1 MEMPTFGE
9 WERTVLEYTYDL
21 VDHISMHA
29 YYHERDGDRASFL
42 GSGTSMDRFIE
53 RVVASADAV
62 GAQARSDKRIT
73 ISFDEWNVWY
83 QSRFPGEDNLPIQK
97 DAPRIIE
104 DVYSALDAVVVGD
117 LLVTLLNHADRVPV
131 ACLAQLVN
139 VIAPIMTEP
148 GGEAWRQ
155 PTFHP
160 FATTAR
166 LAQGEALDL
175 RVSTSTITTK
185 AHGDVP
191 AVTAAATLADGAVAL
206 FLTNRSAEPVEVEL
220 AHLGAALEVAE
231 GWAMT
236 ADHEAAVVGP
246 EHAEKVATE
255 HWGEFDVAGRIA
267 TGDDATTKV
276 TLAPESWTAL
286 SGTLKA
292 L

>member
-1 MEMPTFGE
+1 
-9 WERTVLEYTYDL
+9 
-21 VDHISMHA
+21 
-29 YYHERDGDRASFL
+29 
-42 GSGTSMDRFIE
+42 MDRFIE

-62 GAQARSDKRIT
+62 GAQRRSDKRIT

-83 QSRFPGEDNLPIQK
+83 LQSRFPGEANLPIQK

-104 DVYSALDAVVVGD
+104 DVYSGLDAVVVGD

-166 LAQGEALDL
+166 LARGEALDL
-175 RVSTSTITTK
+175 RVTAPSITTK
-185 AHGDVP
+185 AHGEVP

-220 AHLGAALEVAE
+220 AHLGAALEVTE

-236 ADHEAAVVGP
+236 ADHEVAVVGP
-246 EHAEKVATE
+246 EHAEKVAAE
-255 HWGEFDVAGRIA
+255 HWGAFDVAGRVA
-267 TGDDATTKV
+267 GDGTTTKV

-286 SGTLKA
+286 SGTLTS